1 MNGKISIAVILA
13 VAVQAIGLVWYVSK
27 IDSKVE
33 ILYSQYQESSQEAVI
48 ENQVRMRIDLQN
60 VVDGL
65 VVTSTQIEQL
75 TQMVEKVRKSNNQ
88 LVNQNNKIKNTNHL
102 IKLILIKKRKLPKK
116 MIKGNK
122 NLCYK
127 LCIYP
132 IFLALSLNFFALYLK
147 RIFFSF
153 FIIPI
158 LDILTFNFLDR
169 AIILDLFIEL
179 DVNII

>member
-1 MNGKISIAVILA
+1 MNGMKIPLAIILA

-33 ILYSQYQESSQEAVI
+33 VMYTEYQETNQEAVI

-88 LVNQNNKIKNTNHL
+88 LVNQNNKIKNTITNL
-102 IKLILIKKRKLPKK
+102 KKQITDLKK
-116 MIKGNK
+116 DTKK
-122 NLCYK
+122 K
-127 LCIYP
+127 KQTTDKKV
-132 IFLALSLNFFALYLK
+132 S
-147 RIFFSF
+147 
-153 FIIPI
+153 
-158 LDILTFNFLDR
+158 
-169 AIILDLFIEL
+169 
-179 DVNII
+179 